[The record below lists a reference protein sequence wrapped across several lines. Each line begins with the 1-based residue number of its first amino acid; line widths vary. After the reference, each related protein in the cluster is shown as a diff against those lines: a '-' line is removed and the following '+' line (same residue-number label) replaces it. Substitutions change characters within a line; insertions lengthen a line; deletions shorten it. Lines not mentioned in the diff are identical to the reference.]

1 MKQKINIYTN
11 IKKHKFFNQITP
23 EYTFDFRP
31 INELS
36 YNSIFK
42 DDGGIIINK
51 NTDEIGV
58 DLSVLKKNYIV
69 LTCDKKLNR
78 LKNNIRIMKV
88 PLFPYQLKSNIE
100 NFLFNHY
107 LQIGHLLIFDQKI
120 QNLKNSKNCPL
131 TDIENKILVYLI
143 NNKYCTKEYIKENV
157 LNIKSTIQTNS
168 VETHL
173 TRIRKKLDALDSNF
187 KIKSKNNIISTEI
200 S

>member
-1 MKQKINIYTN
+1 LKQKINIYTN

-23 EYTFDFRP
+23 EHTFDFRP

-120 QNLKNSKNCPL
+120 QNLKNSKNCSL

-200 S
+200 N